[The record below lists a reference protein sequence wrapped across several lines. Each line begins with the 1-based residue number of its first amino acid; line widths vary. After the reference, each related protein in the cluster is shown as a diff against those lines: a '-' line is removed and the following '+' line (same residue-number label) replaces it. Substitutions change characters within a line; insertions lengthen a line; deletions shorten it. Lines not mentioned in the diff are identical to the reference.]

1 MNMLTKSNYLNGL
14 QCSKL
19 LWVVKHDKDR
29 LPEPSDSDK
38 QKFSDGHIVG
48 ELAKKLYPNGI
59 DLDLKNNNW
68 GFMDNIQNTEKY
80 LKSFEKTKE
89 RYPLFEPGFLV
100 PFKESPD
107 NQLFARGDILVPV
120 LGINNEKYW
129 DIIEVKM
136 GTRVKDVNIDDVVI
150 THNNSFSTINAMSK
164 KIKKK
169 SIIRIKDEELISS
182 KEHKWFVYDNQL
194 NEIYIEKSIKI
205 CKD

>member
-80 LKSFEKTKE
+80 LKSFEKTNQ

-107 NQLFARGDILVPV
+107 NRLFARGDILVPV

-136 GTRVKDVNIDDVVI
+136 GTRVKDVNIDDVTFQRYLYEKAGLNIRNCYLMHV
-150 THNNSFSTINAMSK
+150 NNQYIQNQEKGSINP
-164 KIKKK
+164 
-169 SIIRIKDEELISS
+169 
-182 KEHKWFVYDNQL
+182 
-194 NEIYIEKSIKI
+194 
-205 CKD
+205 